1 MRKILQIGAVSGLA
15 AGLAI
20 AAFTATV
27 GRGPIRDALEL
38 EGSLAQ
44 DSGGLAQED
53 LFTRGVQEVGGAL
66 GLMLFGL
73 ALGIIYMIVWAA
85 VSRHLTSRSA
95 MASAI
100 QLGSLGFVSVALVP
114 FLKYPANPPAVG
126 NPDTVNERTVQYL
139 AVLAVSVL
147 LVVLI
152 WQLRERGRGSPVAK
166 AWKTAVSYASGLL
179 VIFLVMPSSPDPVQ
193 APADLVWRFRLAS
206 IGSLA
211 LGWTILA
218 LVAGTLLTNLTTQ
231 LGPAG
236 DLTPDESDMRKNRS
250 TPVRRR

>member
-15 AGLAI
+15 AGVAI

-27 GRGPIRDALEL
+27 GRSPMRDALDL
-38 EGSLAQ
+38 EESLTH
-44 DSGGLAQED
+44 DDGGVAHED
-53 LFTRGVQEVGGAL
+53 LFTRGVQEIGGAL
-66 GLMLFGL
+66 GLVVFGL

-85 VSRHLTSRSA
+85 TSRRLMSRSA

-100 QLGSLGFVSVALVP
+100 QLGSLGFVSVVLVP

-139 AVLAVSVL
+139 AVLAFSVL

-152 WQLRERGRGSPVAK
+152 WQLRERDRGSSVAK
-166 AWKTAVSYASGLL
+166 AWKTAIAYALGLL
-179 VIFLVMPSSPDPVQ
+179 VIFLAMPSSPDAVE
-193 APADLVWRFRLAS
+193 APAELVWRFRLAS

-211 LGWTILA
+211 VGWTVLA
-218 LVAGTLLTNLTTQ
+218 LVAGTLLTKLATQ
-231 LGPAG
+231 SGPPG
-236 DLTPDESDMRKNRS
+236 DSTPDELDMRKERS
-250 TPVRRR
+250 SSAR